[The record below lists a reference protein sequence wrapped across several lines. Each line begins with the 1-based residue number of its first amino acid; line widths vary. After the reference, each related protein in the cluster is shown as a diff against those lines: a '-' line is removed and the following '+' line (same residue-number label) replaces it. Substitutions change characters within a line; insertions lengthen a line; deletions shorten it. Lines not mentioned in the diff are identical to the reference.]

1 MIKYEE
7 WKDKKKDFFKVDVR
21 HVQGNFFPGLQRRAM
36 TLKAGEG
43 IEVIQTFEPHPL
55 YKEMDMLG
63 FVHHTEKLA
72 ENEFHVWFY
81 RTEEKE
87 PEGSAPYRPLALLN
101 YPMIDEDLGR
111 IAADFWQATWQSEK
125 RTLPYE
131 MRLLLSLTNAVGA
144 GRMRQAVRELV
155 KAYIYGLE
163 SAALD
168 DVFELLAWNQG
179 IGFFSSEI
187 GPSPLFQAYKMIK
200 TQEQRGISREEI
212 CTEIKEKFGEKNQ
225 EVQVLFLRA
234 IMIWK
239 MTKYWLWIYIVME
252 P

>member
-63 FVHHTEKLA
+63 YIHHTEKLA

-225 EVQVLFLRA
+225 EVQVL
-234 IMIWK
+234 
-239 MTKYWLWIYIVME
+239 
-252 P
+252 

>member
-43 IEVIQTFEPHPL
+43 IEVIQTFEPYPL
-55 YKEMDMLG
+55 YKEMDVLG
-63 FVHHTEKLA
+63 YIHHTEKLA

-212 CTEIKEKFGEKNQ
+212 CTEIKEKFGEKNK
-225 EVQVLFLRA
+225 EVQVL
-234 IMIWK
+234 
-239 MTKYWLWIYIVME
+239 
-252 P
+252 

>member
-43 IEVIQTFEPHPL
+43 IEVIQTFEPYPL

-63 FVHHTEKLA
+63 YIHHTEKLA

-125 RTLPYE
+125 RILPYE

-225 EVQVLFLRA
+225 EVQVL
-234 IMIWK
+234 
-239 MTKYWLWIYIVME
+239 
-252 P
+252 

>member
-43 IEVIQTFEPHPL
+43 IEVIQTFEPYPL

-63 FVHHTEKLA
+63 YIHHTEKLA

-163 SAALD
+163 SAALN

-225 EVQVLFLRA
+225 EVQVL
-234 IMIWK
+234 
-239 MTKYWLWIYIVME
+239 
-252 P
+252 

>member
-43 IEVIQTFEPHPL
+43 IEVIQTFEPYPL

-63 FVHHTEKLA
+63 YIHHTEKLA

-212 CTEIKEKFGEKNQ
+212 CPEIKEKFGEKNQ
-225 EVQVLFLRA
+225 EVQVL
-234 IMIWK
+234 
-239 MTKYWLWIYIVME
+239 
-252 P
+252 

>member
-43 IEVIQTFEPHPL
+43 IEIIQTFEPYPL

-63 FVHHTEKLA
+63 YIHHTEKLA

-225 EVQVLFLRA
+225 EVQVL
-234 IMIWK
+234 
-239 MTKYWLWIYIVME
+239 
-252 P
+252 

>member
-21 HVQGNFFPGLQRRAM
+21 HVQGNYFPGLQRRAM

-43 IEVIQTFEPHPL
+43 IEVIQTFEPYPL

-63 FVHHTEKLA
+63 YIHHTEKLA

-125 RTLPYE
+125 RTLSYE

-225 EVQVLFLRA
+225 EVQVL
-234 IMIWK
+234 
-239 MTKYWLWIYIVME
+239 
-252 P
+252 

>member
-43 IEVIQTFEPHPL
+43 IEVIQTFEPYPL

-63 FVHHTEKLA
+63 YIHHTEKLA

-155 KAYIYGLE
+155 KAYIYGLD

-225 EVQVLFLRA
+225 EVQVL
-234 IMIWK
+234 
-239 MTKYWLWIYIVME
+239 
-252 P
+252 

>member
-43 IEVIQTFEPHPL
+43 IEVIQTFEPYPL

-63 FVHHTEKLA
+63 YMHHTEKLA

-111 IAADFWQATWQSEK
+111 IAADFWQTTWQSEK

-225 EVQVLFLRA
+225 EVQVL
-234 IMIWK
+234 
-239 MTKYWLWIYIVME
+239 
-252 P
+252 

>member
-1 MIKYEE
+1 MVKYEE

-43 IEVIQTFEPHPL
+43 IEVIQTFEPYPL

-63 FVHHTEKLA
+63 YIHHTEKLA

-225 EVQVLFLRA
+225 EVQVL
-234 IMIWK
+234 
-239 MTKYWLWIYIVME
+239 
-252 P
+252 

>member
-43 IEVIQTFEPHPL
+43 IEVIQTFEPYPL

-63 FVHHTEKLA
+63 YIHHTEKLA

-81 RTEEKE
+81 RTKEKE

-225 EVQVLFLRA
+225 EVQVL
-234 IMIWK
+234 
-239 MTKYWLWIYIVME
+239 
-252 P
+252 

>member
-43 IEVIQTFEPHPL
+43 IEVIQIFEPYPL

-63 FVHHTEKLA
+63 YIHHTEKLA

-131 MRLLLSLTNAVGA
+131 MRLLLSLTNAVCA

-225 EVQVLFLRA
+225 EVQVL
-234 IMIWK
+234 
-239 MTKYWLWIYIVME
+239 
-252 P
+252 

>member
-7 WKDKKKDFFKVDVR
+7 WKDKRKDFFKVDVR

-43 IEVIQTFEPHPL
+43 IEVIQTFEPYPL

-63 FVHHTEKLA
+63 YIHHTEKLA

-225 EVQVLFLRA
+225 EVQVL
-234 IMIWK
+234 
-239 MTKYWLWIYIVME
+239 
-252 P
+252 

>member
-7 WKDKKKDFFKVDVR
+7 WKDKKKYFFKVDVR

-43 IEVIQTFEPHPL
+43 IEVIQTFEPYPL

-63 FVHHTEKLA
+63 YIHHTEKLA

-225 EVQVLFLRA
+225 EVQVL
-234 IMIWK
+234 
-239 MTKYWLWIYIVME
+239 
-252 P
+252 

>member
-43 IEVIQTFEPHPL
+43 IEVIQTFEPYPL

-63 FVHHTEKLA
+63 YIHHTEKLA

-144 GRMRQAVRELV
+144 GRMREAVRELV

-225 EVQVLFLRA
+225 EVQVL
-234 IMIWK
+234 
-239 MTKYWLWIYIVME
+239 
-252 P
+252 

>member
-21 HVQGNFFPGLQRRAM
+21 HVQENFFPGLQRRAM

-43 IEVIQTFEPHPL
+43 IEVIQTFEPYPL

-63 FVHHTEKLA
+63 YIHHTEKLA

-125 RTLPYE
+125 RILPYE

-225 EVQVLFLRA
+225 EVQVL
-234 IMIWK
+234 
-239 MTKYWLWIYIVME
+239 
-252 P
+252 

>member
-43 IEVIQTFEPHPL
+43 IEVIQTFEPYPL

-63 FVHHTEKLA
+63 YIHHTEKLA

-111 IAADFWQATWQSEK
+111 IAADFWQTTWQSEN

-225 EVQVLFLRA
+225 EVQVL
-234 IMIWK
+234 
-239 MTKYWLWIYIVME
+239 
-252 P
+252 

>member
-111 IAADFWQATWQSEK
+111 IAADFWQTTWQSEK

-187 GPSPLFQAYKMIK
+187 GPSPLFQAYKLIK

-225 EVQVLFLRA
+225 EVQVL
-234 IMIWK
+234 
-239 MTKYWLWIYIVME
+239 
-252 P
+252 

>member
-43 IEVIQTFEPHPL
+43 IEVIQTFEPYPL

-63 FVHHTEKLA
+63 YIHHTEKLA

-212 CTEIKEKFGEKNQ
+212 CTGIKEKFGEKNQ
-225 EVQVLFLRA
+225 EVQVL
-234 IMIWK
+234 
-239 MTKYWLWIYIVME
+239 
-252 P
+252 

>member
-43 IEVIQTFEPHPL
+43 IEVIQTFEPYPL

-63 FVHHTEKLA
+63 YIHHTEKLA

-111 IAADFWQATWQSEK
+111 IVADFWQATWQSEK

-212 CTEIKEKFGEKNQ
+212 CTEIKEKFGEKKSGSAS
-225 EVQVLFLRA
+225 VVTGK
-234 IMIWK
+234 IGGK
-239 MTKYWLWIYIVME
+239 
-252 P
+252 

>member
-63 FVHHTEKLA
+63 YIHHTEKLA

-111 IAADFWQATWQSEK
+111 IAADFWQTTWQSEK

-187 GPSPLFQAYKMIK
+187 GPSPLFQAYKLIK
-200 TQEQRGISREEI
+200 TQEKRGISREEI

-225 EVQVLFLRA
+225 EVQVL
-234 IMIWK
+234 
-239 MTKYWLWIYIVME
+239 
-252 P
+252 

>member
-43 IEVIQTFEPHPL
+43 IEVIQTFEPYPL

-63 FVHHTEKLA
+63 YIHHTEKLA

-111 IAADFWQATWQSEK
+111 IAAGFWQATWQSEK
-125 RTLPYE
+125 RILPYE

-225 EVQVLFLRA
+225 EVQVL
-234 IMIWK
+234 
-239 MTKYWLWIYIVME
+239 
-252 P
+252 

>member
-21 HVQGNFFPGLQRRAM
+21 HVQGNYFPGLQRRAM

-43 IEVIQTFEPHPL
+43 IEVIQTFEPYPL

-63 FVHHTEKLA
+63 YIHHTEKLA

-144 GRMRQAVRELV
+144 GRMRQAARELV

-225 EVQVLFLRA
+225 EVQVL
-234 IMIWK
+234 
-239 MTKYWLWIYIVME
+239 
-252 P
+252 

>member
-1 MIKYEE
+1 MVKYEE

-43 IEVIQTFEPHPL
+43 IEVIQTFEPYPL

-63 FVHHTEKLA
+63 YIHHTEKLA

-144 GRMRQAVRELV
+144 GRMRQAVRELI

-225 EVQVLFLRA
+225 EVQVL
-234 IMIWK
+234 
-239 MTKYWLWIYIVME
+239 
-252 P
+252 

>member
-7 WKDKKKDFFKVDVR
+7 WKDRKKDFFKVDVR

-63 FVHHTEKLA
+63 YIHHTEKLA

-225 EVQVLFLRA
+225 EVQVL
-234 IMIWK
+234 
-239 MTKYWLWIYIVME
+239 
-252 P
+252 

>member
-43 IEVIQTFEPHPL
+43 IEVIQTFEPYPL

-63 FVHHTEKLA
+63 YIHHTEKLA

-187 GPSPLFQAYKMIK
+187 GPSPLFQAYKMIIR
-200 TQEQRGISREEI
+200 QEKRGISREEF

-225 EVQVLFLRA
+225 EVQVL
-234 IMIWK
+234 
-239 MTKYWLWIYIVME
+239 
-252 P
+252 

>member
-21 HVQGNFFPGLQRRAM
+21 HVQGNYFPGLQRRAM

-43 IEVIQTFEPHPL
+43 IEVIQTFEPYPL

-63 FVHHTEKLA
+63 YIHHTEKLA

-225 EVQVLFLRA
+225 EVQVL
-234 IMIWK
+234 
-239 MTKYWLWIYIVME
+239 
-252 P
+252 

>member
-1 MIKYEE
+1 M
-7 WKDKKKDFFKVDVR
+7 
-21 HVQGNFFPGLQRRAM
+21 QGNFFPGLQRRAM

-43 IEVIQTFEPHPL
+43 IEVIQTFEPYPL

-63 FVHHTEKLA
+63 YIHHTEKLA

-225 EVQVLFLRA
+225 EVQVL
-234 IMIWK
+234 
-239 MTKYWLWIYIVME
+239 
-252 P
+252 

>member
-43 IEVIQTFEPHPL
+43 IEVIQTFEPYPL

-63 FVHHTEKLA
+63 YIHHTEKLA

-225 EVQVLFLRA
+225 DVQVL
-234 IMIWK
+234 
-239 MTKYWLWIYIVME
+239 
-252 P
+252 

>member
-21 HVQGNFFPGLQRRAM
+21 HVQGNFFPGLQRCAM

-43 IEVIQTFEPHPL
+43 IEVIQTFEPYPL

-63 FVHHTEKLA
+63 YIHHTEKLA

-225 EVQVLFLRA
+225 EVQVL
-234 IMIWK
+234 
-239 MTKYWLWIYIVME
+239 
-252 P
+252 

>member
-43 IEVIQTFEPHPL
+43 IEVIQTFEPYPL

-63 FVHHTEKLA
+63 YIHHTEKLA

-212 CTEIKEKFGEKNQ
+212 CIEIKEKFGEKNQ
-225 EVQVLFLRA
+225 EVQVL
-234 IMIWK
+234 
-239 MTKYWLWIYIVME
+239 
-252 P
+252 

>member
-87 PEGSAPYRPLALLN
+87 PEVSAPYRPLALLN

-225 EVQVLFLRA
+225 EVQVL
-234 IMIWK
+234 
-239 MTKYWLWIYIVME
+239 
-252 P
+252 

>member
-43 IEVIQTFEPHPL
+43 IEVIQTFEPYPL

-63 FVHHTEKLA
+63 YIHHTEKLA

-101 YPMIDEDLGR
+101 YPMIDEGLGR

-168 DVFELLAWNQG
+168 DVFGLLAWNQG

-225 EVQVLFLRA
+225 EVQVL
-234 IMIWK
+234 
-239 MTKYWLWIYIVME
+239 
-252 P
+252 